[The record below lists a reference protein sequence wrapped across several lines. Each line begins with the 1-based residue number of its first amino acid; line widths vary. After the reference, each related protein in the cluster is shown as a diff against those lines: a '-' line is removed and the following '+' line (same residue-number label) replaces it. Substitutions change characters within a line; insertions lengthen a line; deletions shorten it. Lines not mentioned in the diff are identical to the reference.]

1 MNFNFITND
10 VEVNILKSMDKIF
23 EDNIGSDIYTFD
35 GHDINDDCIR
45 NNFTDLDADI
55 IHSTSNSILHRI
67 FNEDISNISYE
78 QIKPHVSE
86 IIKIEMDQ
94 VYYCGRDWSAWG
106 YNTMTGDDFVKFIQT
121 AEFEGIVELLTKDL
135 VNNIIQAEKEFITKD
150 INKESLSSKN
160 TKRL

>member
-10 VEVNILKSMDKIF
+10 VEINIVKSMDKIF

-35 GHDINDDCIR
+35 GHNIYDDCER
-45 NNFTDLDADI
+45 NNFTDLDTDI
-55 IHSTSNSILHRI
+55 IHNISNSILYRI
-67 FNEDISNISYE
+67 FNEDISSISYD
-78 QIKPHVSE
+78 QIKPHISE

-94 VYYCGRDWSAWG
+94 VYYCERDWSAWS
-106 YNTMTGDDFVKFIQT
+106 YNTMTGDDFVKFIHYP
-121 AEFEGIVELLTKDL
+121 EFEGIVELLTKDL
-135 VNNIIQAEKEFITKD
+135 VNNIIIAEKEFITKD